1 MTEDQIKEI
10 AGIAWK
16 GAANAHR
23 LYPNNKHTFSDYWEG
38 AKSQF
43 DQFSTPKEEVKE
55 LPGVQDWIN
64 EGKRIDAI
72 LEDFHQKKID
82 MLEVRKQILEPLF
95 HKVFSTDSTLSPEQS
110 TPKIEVV
117 DTPTLGKETV
127 DKIIKI
133 LHFRGFLTKNEKDQ
147 ARSFLL
153 RVAVTKEKESNGEEL
168 VEAYTH
174 DEIIHALT
182 YGHGEGIKR
191 TPHASVL
198 AEYRKTFL
206 TKLNKQP

>member
-117 DTPTLGKETV
+117 DTPKIDPTVSKEGDILKLKSEFYQATGRGDFQNETELLDIDSAWNWFESKFSLRITTTL
-127 DKIIKI
+127 
-133 LHFRGFLTKNEKDQ
+133 FRE
-147 ARSFLL
+147 
-153 RVAVTKEKESNGEEL
+153 
-168 VEAYTH
+168 
-174 DEIIHALT
+174 
-182 YGHGEGIKR
+182 
-191 TPHASVL
+191 
-198 AEYRKTFL
+198 
-206 TKLNKQP
+206 